1 MSQGMTGSPIGPER
15 VDPDVAETVAV
26 LIEAVPPISSD
37 LSCKAVFDY
46 FACDFDL
53 IVLPV
58 VDGARPI
65 GLVNRQDIMMLWA
78 SQFGRSLFER
88 KPISRIMDT
97 APLVVEAALHLDAL
111 EALIA
116 DEKPSAVMRGFIITR
131 GGRYAGIGTALTLLR
146 TNARRTQR
154 RNRELEHAR
163 SQAVHANQSKTTF
176 LANMSHELRTPLNA
190 IIGFSELMQNETFG
204 KVRPARYSGYIA
216 DIHASGR
223 HLLMIINDILDMA
236 KIETGRMVLQETQL
250 DLNAIVQSSLRFF
263 AVRAK
268 QDGLQLGA
276 VIPDRL
282 PALFADSRAIRQIL
296 LNLLS
301 NAIKFTPAPGTVTVR
316 GDLTPNR
323 EIELSITD
331 TGIGIA
337 SEHMDMVLAPFGQ
350 VANTLNRD
358 HDGTGLGLP
367 LARAF
372 AELHGA
378 SFEIDSALGRGT
390 TVRLRFPAS
399 RTLERSPRSTEGARM
414 LSSES
419 AIDPV

>member
-1 MSQGMTGSPIGPER
+1 MSQEIAGSSNEPEQA
-15 VDPDVAETVAV
+15 DPEVTDTVAA
-26 LIEAVPPISSD
+26 LIEVVPPITSD
-37 LSCKAVFDY
+37 LSCRAVFDC
-46 FACDFDL
+46 FAQDSEL

-58 VDGARPI
+58 VDGGRPV
-65 GLVNRQDIMMLWA
+65 GLVNRHDIMMLWA

-88 KPISRIMDT
+88 KPIARIMDT
-97 APLVVEAALHLDAL
+97 APLVAEANLGLDAL
-111 EALIA
+111 QSLIA
-116 DEKPSAVMRGFIITR
+116 DEKPSAVMRGFIITKA
-131 GGRYAGIGTALTLLR
+131 GRYAGIGTALRLLR
-146 TNARRTQR
+146 TNARRTER

-163 SQAVHANQSKTTF
+163 TQAVHASESKTTF

-190 IIGFSELMQNETFG
+190 IIGFSELMQNKTFG
-204 KVRPARYSGYIA
+204 EIRPARYRDYIA

-236 KIETGRMVLQETQL
+236 KIETGRMVLQETEL
-250 DLNAIVQSSLRFF
+250 DLNLIVQSALRFF

-268 QDGLQLGA
+268 QDGLQLA
-276 VIPDRL
+276 VVVPDRL
-282 PALFADSRAIRQIL
+282 PQLFADSRAIRQIL

-301 NAIKFTPAPGTVTVR
+301 NAIKFTPAPGTVTVLA
-316 GDLTPNR
+316 DLTPGS
-323 EIELSITD
+323 EIELSVAD

-337 SEHMDMVLAPFGQ
+337 PEHMDKVLAPFGQ
-350 VANTLNRD
+350 VANAFNRD

-390 TVRLRFPAS
+390 TVRMRFPAN
-399 RTLERSPRSTEGARM
+399 RTLAWPPRSKDSVRAMSNEGAV
-414 LSSES
+414 
-419 AIDPV
+419 D